1 MTMSM
6 EAAFRALIAA
16 RRDEIVILS
25 AGNSSEM
32 WWGLTGER
40 DNVFYLEASMSL
52 APMFGGGIAM
62 AVPGRDVWV
71 LNGDGALVMNPGTL
85 MVERGLNLP
94 NLKHFVVS
102 NRAYGSTFDSSLPNA
117 ARNDYPA
124 MARALGV
131 ARTGQ
136 FETVQDLVAGL
147 DGIRAPG
154 HGLWVLEVEAL
165 GHKIEAPPIDGPEMK
180 FRFGRWMESNCG
192 VTIFR

>member
-1 MTMSM
+1 MSMTM

-16 RRDEIVILS
+16 RRDEIIVLS

-32 WWGLTGER
+32 WWGLTQDR
-40 DNVFYLEASMSL
+40 DSVFYLEASMSL
-52 APMFGGGIAM
+52 APMFGAGIAM
-62 AVPGRDVWV
+62 GVPQRDVWV

-85 MVERGLNLP
+85 MVERQMDLP

-102 NRAYGSTFDSSLPNA
+102 NRAYGSTFDASLPNA

-131 ARTGQ
+131 ARTAQ

-147 DGIRAPG
+147 DTVRAPG
-154 HGLWVLEVEAL
+154 HGLFVLEVEAL
-165 GHKIEAPPIDGPEMK
+165 GRKIPAPPIDGPEMK
-180 FRFGRWMESNCG
+180 FRFGRWLEAETG
-192 VTIFR
+192 VRIFG